1 VSGKKRR
8 RKKGRKPL
16 SASPLSSKDSNKREE
31 TRRLERKLQTFIFL
45 LIPVGII
52 LAGVLLYFLFFSPTS
67 SISRRRN
74 LNLLLIIVDT
84 LRADRLGYSGHKV
97 QTPNIDRLAEEG
109 TRFLNAISQ
118 YPMTLPSH
126 VSLFTSTFPQYHGIK
141 NNGNYYLGES
151 YTTLAEMLKERGYLT
166 SAFIGAVVL
175 ESKFGLAQGF
185 DHYDD
190 SFKTPEFLKSLE
202 AQNLAEDVF
211 ESARSWFLKNH
222 QQKFFMWVHF
232 YDPHAPYT
240 PPPPYDKIYPD
251 PYDGEVAYTDLYVG
265 KLVNMLE
272 EKGLVGKTL
281 IVFTS
286 DHGEG
291 LDEHDELTH
300 GVFLYDT
307 TLKVPLIFHCPR
319 VIPRNKVIK
328 SQVRI
333 VDIMPTILDILDIE
347 VPPSLQGKSLL
358 PMMDKRA
365 SEGYDSYAE
374 TYFPYLSNGWSPLKC
389 IRTTRYKYIEA
400 PKPELYDLEADPGET
415 RNILNEKLDLS
426 QQLAK
431 KLRTL
436 ETRYAAEKAPG
447 KRILSS
453 EEREKLRTLGYLEFF
468 PDIVSERF
476 SLPDPKDK
484 IFLFNQI
491 QNADNLIQE
500 GKLAEAKKLLE
511 SISSED
517 PKNPGI
523 HYLLAQIW
531 FNEKNYLKASEE
543 LSEVLK
549 VNQRNTTAMLQLGLC
564 YLELGQSSK
573 AEKEFENIF
582 EVTPQ
587 DTSSL
592 SIISDAY
599 LKKGNY
605 QKSLEYIEKA
615 LLFDPEN
622 FDFRLKHAEVLD
634 ILNLEDMAL
643 QEFYFVLKKDATNP
657 KAYLGLGLFYLNRK
671 RIEEG
676 ILNLK
681 KSIYYSPSPEAYFS
695 LGLAYKVAG
704 KDKESIETLKKFLE
718 LSSPDDSERR
728 EIARKFISLMQR

>member
-468 PDIVSERF
+468 ENKSISNSE
-476 SLPDPKDK
+476 LPDPKEN
-484 IFLFNQI
+484 IFIFNQI
-491 QNADNLIQE
+491 QKAYDFFWKREPEKTKEIL
-500 GKLAEAKKLLE
+500 KKIYPLN
-511 SISSED
+511 
-517 PKNPGI
+517 PQNPGI
-523 HYLLAQIW
+523 HYIQARLHFREAKFREAIEESRKVLEVNNKHTDAIILLAMCYLNLNQPDNAIQELEKVPKIIPLDTESLGLISMAYRDKGN
-531 FNEKNYLKASEE
+531 FEKALEYLHKAIKINEKNMRL
-543 LSEVLK
+543 
-549 VNQRNTTAMLQLGLC
+549 RLQLAETLD
-564 YLELGQSSK
+564 LMKEDEK
-573 AEKEFENIF
+573 ALKEFEYILKNDPTNARAHASLGIFYMNRGIF
-582 EVTPQ
+582 EKGIMFMER
-587 DTSSL
+587 
-592 SIISDAY
+592 SIK
-599 LKKGNY
+599 L
-605 QKSLEYIEKA
+605 
-615 LLFDPEN
+615 
-622 FDFRLKHAEVLD
+622 
-634 ILNLEDMAL
+634 
-643 QEFYFVLKKDATNP
+643 
-657 KAYLGLGLFYLNRK
+657 
-671 RIEEG
+671 
-676 ILNLK
+676 
-681 KSIYYSPSPEAYFS
+681 SPSPEIYYY
-695 LGLAYKVAG
+695 LGFAYKKVG
-704 KDKESIETLKKFLE
+704 RKKEAEESFINFLR
-718 LSSPDDSERR
+718 LSSPFDRERR
-728 EIARKFISLMQR
+728 KIAEEVLSTLR